1 MKWNLKLQPSS
12 LKLTYFYSAQWQN
25 TDTCNTNQ
33 LAITTLTNAGSTQSW
48 RPLWATALLL
58 KREVN
63 LPGCPEGSQQWSGSA
78 LTSNHPRRR
87 SRNGKKNSGS
97 HNHSSSHWNTSKT
110 PTQKNKIQPS
120 LSSFSLHLSSL
131 PLSSISFRAGEPGV
145 QQSQDQLQNE
155 LMFTINKKYWGET
168 AK

>member
-87 SRNGKKNSGS
+87 SRNGKKTAALTITPHPTEIPQKHPHRKTRYNHHSVLSPSTSLLSLLVPS
-97 HNHSSSHWNTSKT
+97 HLEPESLACSSRRTSSKM
-110 PTQKNKIQPS
+110 S
-120 LSSFSLHLSSL
+120 
-131 PLSSISFRAGEPGV
+131 
-145 QQSQDQLQNE
+145 
-155 LMFTINKKYWGET
+155 
-168 AK
+168 